1 MTDQFWPGV
10 PGWKFYKP
18 PASDEQDGDQ
28 SGMHDDQD
36 TDQENVKRSLT
47 PEGEEVMSPTKV
59 FKKPAAG
66 TMATAPKAKSKAKAK
81 AKVKAPTVTAMKK
94 PAAAKCVLKKPAAH
108 SPISEDQDANC
119 VLKKPAAHSPISE
132 DQDDQQEDA
141 ESEMCL
147 EAETLGS
154 LGGGSAEASP
164 QKKPARQAPRPGY
177 RGCSKCRYRGSN
189 CCKIDDNE

>member
-81 AKVKAPTVTAMKK
+81 TKVKAPTVTAMKK
-94 PAAAKCVLKKPAAH
+94 PAAAK
-108 SPISEDQDANC
+108 C

-154 LGGGSAEASP
+154 LGGNSAEASP